1 MQKRFTAMVP
11 QRVLT
16 KLGWG
21 NPATWA
27 EVFDFLSDKGML
39 VSISRSYDFGKECFV
54 DGYEWFVDC
63 ENTLRS
69 GLSGDSIRW
78 EKAAEDAVLSCLK
91 TFKINEERCY
101 C

>member
-11 QRVLT
+11 QSVLT

-39 VSISRSYDFGKECFV
+39 VSISRSYDFGEECFV
-54 DGYEWFVDC
+54 DGYEWSVDC

-78 EKAAEDAVLSCLK
+78 EKAAEDAVMKCLEILS
-91 TFKINEERCY
+91 
-101 C
+101 

>member
-11 QRVLT
+11 QSVLT
-16 KLGWG
+16 KLGWS

-39 VSISRSYDFGKECFV
+39 VSISRSYDFGEECFV

-78 EKAAEDAVLSCLK
+78 EKAAEEAVLSCLE
-91 TFKINEERCY
+91 TFKINEKY
-101 C
+101 CCS

>member
-27 EVFDFLSDKGML
+27 EVFDFLPEKGML
-39 VSISRSYDFGKECFV
+39 VSISRSYDFGEECFV
-54 DGYEWFVDC
+54 DGYEWSVDC

-78 EKAAEDAVLSCLK
+78 EKAAEDAVMKCLEILS
-91 TFKINEERCY
+91 
-101 C
+101 

>member
-11 QRVLT
+11 QRVLI

-27 EVFDFLSDKGML
+27 EVFDFLSEKGML
-39 VSISRSYDFGKECFV
+39 VSISRSYDFGEECFV
-54 DGYEWFVDC
+54 DRYDWFVDR

-69 GLSGDSIRW
+69 GLTGDSIRW
-78 EKAAEDAVLSCLK
+78 EKAAEDAVMKCLEILS
-91 TFKINEERCY
+91 
-101 C
+101 

>member
-39 VSISRSYDFGKECFV
+39 VSISRIYDFGEECFV
-54 DGYEWFVDC
+54 DGYDWSVDC

-69 GLSGDSIRW
+69 GLTGDSIRW
-78 EKAAEDAVLSCLK
+78 EKAAEDAVMKCLEILS
-91 TFKINEERCY
+91 
-101 C
+101 

>member
-1 MQKRFTAMVP
+1 MKKRFTAHAP
-11 QRVLT
+11 QSVLRE
-16 KLGWG
+16 LGWS

-39 VSISRSYDFGKECFV
+39 VSISRSYDFGEECFV

-78 EKAAEDAVLSCLK
+78 EKAAEEAVLSCLE
-91 TFKINEERCY
+91 TFKINEEHY
-101 C
+101 CS

>member
-39 VSISRSYDFGKECFV
+39 VYISRAYSRTEECFI
-54 DGYEWFVDC
+54 DGYNWAADYYDID
-63 ENTLRS
+63 
-69 GLSGDSIRW
+69 DSMVGYARTW
-78 EKAAEDAVLSCLK
+78 ERAAEEAVMKCLEILS
-91 TFKINEERCY
+91 
-101 C
+101 

>member
-16 KLGWG
+16 KLGWS

-27 EVFDFLSDKGML
+27 EVFDFLSEKGML
-39 VSISRSYDFGKECFV
+39 VSISRSYDFGDECFV
-54 DGYEWFVDC
+54 DGYEWSVDC

-69 GLSGDSIRW
+69 GISGEQIRW
-78 EKAAEDAVLSCLK
+78 EKAAEEAVMNCL
-91 TFKINEERCY
+91 EVL
-101 C
+101 